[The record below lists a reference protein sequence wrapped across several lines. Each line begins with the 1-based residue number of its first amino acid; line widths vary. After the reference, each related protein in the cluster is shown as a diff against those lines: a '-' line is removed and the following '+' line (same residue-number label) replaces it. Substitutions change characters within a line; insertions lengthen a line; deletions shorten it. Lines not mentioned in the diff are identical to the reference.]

1 MSLDTFQIHSQTKDG
16 ITILKI
22 QGELDAQT
30 AVVLEEEFDK
40 LLEKQKY
47 QVITNGQALQ
57 YIASAGL
64 GVYMAYIERFRDVGG
79 DIKVTHLSERVQHVF
94 DLLGFTKIIDVL
106 GTDDEA
112 TQRFQSTS

>member
-1 MSLDTFQIHSQTKDG
+1 MSQDSFQIHSETKDG
-16 ITILKI
+16 ITILKL

-30 AVVLEEEFDK
+30 AVVLEEEFEK
-40 LLEKQKY
+40 LLQKQNY

-64 GVYMAYIERFRDVGG
+64 GVYMAYIERFRELGG
-79 DIKVTHLSERVQHVF
+79 DIKVTCLSERVQHVF
-94 DLLGFTKIIDVL
+94 DLLGLTKIIDVI

-112 TQRFQSTS
+112 MQRFQSTS

>member
-1 MSLDTFQIHSQTKDG
+1 
-16 ITILKI
+16 
-22 QGELDAQT
+22 
-30 AVVLEEEFDK
+30 
-40 LLEKQKY
+40 
-47 QVITNGQALQ
+47 
-57 YIASAGL
+57 
-64 GVYMAYIERFRDVGG
+64 MAYIERFRDVGG